1 MSTILASGP
10 TTFCQGGNVVLKSD
24 LASAYLWNNGAT
36 TQEINVSASGTYQVT
51 ITDMNGCFGVSP
63 ITTVIVHELPIA
75 EITANS
81 ETAFCQGNSVILSSN
96 PASSY
101 FWNNG
106 STDQQ
111 INVATSGQFMVT
123 ITDENGCNG
132 ISDPMLVT
140 VNQAPPLPE
149 PIAGESYAVCAN
161 FIKQYSVPLINNTYY
176 HWSAPSGASIIQG
189 QATNL
194 ITLQFGPSF
203 KNGTLSV
210 VMYNACGLSPI
221 RKLVINS
228 VPTIPT
234 SISGSAYLNCNTTSV
249 YKTNKIIG
257 ASAYT
262 WTTNILGAVINT
274 NPSPGDTMI
283 TISFPLFTTGTISV
297 VAVNSC
303 GSSLVRTINVTGTPP
318 TASKIFGVTNPC
330 AGSLQNYYIAKIPGA
345 TSYEWTVPPGCVII
359 SGANT
364 NIIQVLIGNS
374 AGDITVNGVNA
385 CGAGAPKKLSL
396 PLPCS
401 SLTGRKLEVPALNI
415 FPNPTNGTIQISF
428 IGLEAAVGKMQF
440 INIDGVVLDS
450 KIVEYSKGLN
460 ELSYD
465 LSAFG
470 KGVYLIQ
477 FITKHETQTVKVI
490 ND

>member
-1 MSTILASGP
+1 MR
-10 TTFCQGGNVVLKSD
+10 
-24 LASAYLWNNGAT
+24 
-36 TQEINVSASGTYQVT
+36 
-51 ITDMNGCFGVSP
+51 
-63 ITTVIVHELPIA
+63 
-75 EITANS
+75 
-81 ETAFCQGNSVILSSN
+81 
-96 PASSY
+96 
-101 FWNNG
+101 
-106 STDQQ
+106 
-111 INVATSGQFMVT
+111 
-123 ITDENGCNG
+123 
-132 ISDPMLVT
+132 VT
-140 VNQAPPLPE
+140 VNQAQPMPE
-149 PIAGESYAVCAN
+149 PIVGESSAVCSN
-161 FIKQYSVPLINNTYY
+161 SIKQYSVPLVNNTYY

-189 QATNL
+189 QATNQ

-210 VMYNACGLSPI
+210 VMYNECGLSPI

-228 VPTIPT
+228 VPPIPT
-234 SISGSAYLNCNTTSV
+234 SISGSAYSNCNTTSV

-262 WTTNILGAVINT
+262 WTTNILGAVINS
-274 NPSPGDTMI
+274 NPSPGDTMM

-318 TASKIFGVTNPC
+318 AASKIFGVTNPC
-330 AGSLQNYYIAKIPGA
+330 AGTLQNYYIAKIPGA
-345 TSYEWTVPPGCVII
+345 TSYEWAVPQGCVIT
-359 SGANT
+359 SGATT

-374 AGDITVNGVNA
+374 AGDIIVSGVNA
-385 CGAGAPKKLSL
+385 CGIGAPKKLNL

-401 SLTGRKLEVPALNI
+401 SLTSRKLESPGLDI
-415 FPNPTNGTIQISF
+415 FPNPTSGAIQISF

-440 INIDGVVLDS
+440 INIDGIVLDA
-450 KIVEYSKGLN
+450 KIVNYRKGLN

-465 LSAFG
+465 LSPFG